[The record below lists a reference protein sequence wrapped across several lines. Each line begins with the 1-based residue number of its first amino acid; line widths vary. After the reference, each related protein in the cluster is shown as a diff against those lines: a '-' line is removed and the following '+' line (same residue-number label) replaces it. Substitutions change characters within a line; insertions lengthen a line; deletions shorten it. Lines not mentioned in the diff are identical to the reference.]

1 MCQLMTLL
9 QKVRKIPAFLSSK
22 MLSLFVAFMSLVWEF
37 VSLPLE
43 IDSYAT
49 I

>member
-9 QKVRKIPAFLSSK
+9 QKVRKIPALLSSK
-22 MLSLFVAFMSLVWEF
+22 MLSLFVAFMSVVWEF